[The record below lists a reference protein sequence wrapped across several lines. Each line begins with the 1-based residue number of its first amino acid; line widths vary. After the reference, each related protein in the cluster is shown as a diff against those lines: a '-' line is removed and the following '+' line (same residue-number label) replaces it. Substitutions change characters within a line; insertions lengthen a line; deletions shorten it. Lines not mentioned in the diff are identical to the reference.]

1 MEKALAIGIE
11 KVKLN
16 VVAMK
21 NFNDDELGDFV
32 ALTREL
38 DIDVRFIEFMPF
50 SMNDWEKD
58 KFISA
63 QEILAQIKKQFK
75 DIYALNNDSVDS
87 TSRAY
92 KVPGFKGQVGFIS
105 SMTDHFCGGCSRLR
119 LTADGN
125 LKVCLFDNREVNL
138 KHLIEAGLTD
148 DELIVYIRKALNSKH
163 YSHGGV
169 DSIL

>member
-21 NFNDDELGDFV
+21 NFNDDEFGDFV

-63 QEILAQIKKQFK
+63 QEILAQIKKKFN